1 VTGSVSHHQAIYWEL
16 VYSAPEHALQAARP
30 SRRRLVGSG
39 LRRGD
44 RHGRRPQRAVL
55 VTDKAKI
62 EDGVARGIG
71 LRSED
76 IPEAVA
82 FMLTRPQCVT
92 IRDLVILARNQEI

>member
-1 VTGSVSHHQAIYWEL
+1 
-16 VYSAPEHALQAARP
+16 
-30 SRRRLVGSG
+30 
-39 LRRGD
+39 
-44 RHGRRPQRAVL
+44 VL